1 MKINK
6 TLLNKIKQFKLTTP
20 VAIIIA
26 SIIFSF
32 HYVWINKYEFIP
44 NGLTKTSFTIVN
56 KWTGESC
63 MTFVDMDDIDA
74 LEYRLPALCDTDD
87 ANFVY
92 GDKAPFNHE
101 IELP

>member
-6 TLLNKIKQFKLTTP
+6 TLLNKVRQFKLTTP

-44 NGLTKTSFTIVN
+44 NGLSKTSFTIVN

-63 MTFVDMDDIDA
+63 MSYVD
-74 LEYRLPALCDTDD
+74 LEARETIILNTPALCEIDD
-87 ANFVY
+87 EFFL
-92 GDKAPFNHE
+92 GDYSPFNIE

>member
-1 MKINK
+1 MNK
-6 TLLNKIKQFKLTTP
+6 TLLNKVKQFKLTTP

-44 NGLTKTSFTIVN
+44 NGLSKTSFTIVN

-63 MTFVDMDDIDA
+63 MSYVDLEAMDSII
-74 LEYRLPALCDTDD
+74 LNTPALCEIDD
-87 ANFVY
+87 ELLLDIY
-92 GDKAPFNHE
+92 RPFNIE